1 MDYAKLMNKTV
12 QELKPSGI
20 RRFFD
25 IAAEMENVIS
35 LTIGELDF
43 STPWHIRQ
51 AGIKTLEDGKTW
63 YSANAGM
70 LRLREAIAAC
80 ADPYEQ

>member
-35 LTIGELDF
+35 LTIGEPDF

-51 AGIKTLEDGKTW
+51 AGIKTLEDG
-63 YSANAGM
+63 
-70 LRLREAIAAC
+70 
-80 ADPYEQ
+80 

>member
-1 MDYAKLMNKTV
+1 MDYTKLMNKTV

-25 IAAEMENVIS
+25 IAAEMDNVIS
-35 LTIGELDF
+35 LTIGEPDF

-51 AGIKTLEDGKTW
+51 VGIKTLEDGKTW

-70 LRLREAIAAC
+70 IRLREAIAAYC
-80 ADPYEQ
+80 ERHF

>member
-1 MDYAKLMNKTV
+1 MDYTKLMNKTV

-25 IAAEMENVIS
+25 IAAEMDNVIS
-35 LTIGELDF
+35 LTIGEPDF

-51 AGIKTLEDGKTW
+51 TGIKTLEDGKTCT
-63 YSANAGM
+63 APMRA
-70 LRLREAIAAC
+70 
-80 ADPYEQ
+80 

>member
-1 MDYAKLMNKTV
+1 MDYTKLMNKTV

-25 IAAEMENVIS
+25 IAAEMDNVIS
-35 LTIGELDF
+35 LTIGEPDF

-51 AGIKTLEDGKTW
+51 VGIKTLEDVP
-63 YSANAGM
+63 A
-70 LRLREAIAAC
+70 RLRDAVAALLQEDGH
-80 ADPYEQ
+80 A